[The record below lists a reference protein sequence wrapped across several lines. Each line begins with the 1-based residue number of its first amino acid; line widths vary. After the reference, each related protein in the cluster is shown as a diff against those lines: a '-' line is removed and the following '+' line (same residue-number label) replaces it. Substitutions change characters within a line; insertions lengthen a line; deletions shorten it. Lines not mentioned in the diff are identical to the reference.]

1 MDNYQIS
8 HYTETL
14 FPDSKFKT
22 DEIIKVESLSYG
34 AVVNDTYLRKC
45 FRRLIAEDKYLLY
58 DFTRN
63 ELTKTLKVTI
73 TKLRGFF
80 GPLTYLSLVLIQIN
94 VVGIF
99 FLGGCM
105 TEWSAYRAR
114 NLDVLGSSPALTYH
128 QASIWIICFPV
139 IPS

>member
-8 HYTETL
+8 HYTDTL

-73 TKLRGFF
+73 SKLRVFFWSVVISHFGFI
-80 GPLTYLSLVLIQIN
+80 PDQCCRYS
-94 VVGIF
+94 IF
-99 FLGGCM
+99 FVGGC
-105 TEWSAYRAR
+105 TIERS
-114 NLDVLGSSPALTYH
+114 VGS
-128 QASIWIICFPV
+128 
-139 IPS
+139 